1 MSEEKKKRKRKCDT
15 PSYSLK
21 LRLLTSAED
30 ERLLDKRFRIA
41 NHIQNV
47 MVREARRR
55 LNNLFRDHDY
65 KKLIFNMRKA
75 GKWTKDEKRAL
86 QMFYT
91 KYGLSEYNFHAY
103 VDAGQKQFSDN
114 IDSFTRQKEATKVWK
129 SVQKFLFANGKA
141 VHMKSHW
148 RKFSIEGKSN
158 SAGIRCRNGFVEWKG
173 LNIPVRIRKKD
184 YYAKECLKN
193 GKIKYCRIKRSWHKH
208 KWRYYVELV
217 MEGFPPLKERKIGKG
232 RVGIDIGT
240 STIAAVSEANM
251 VFKKLNDGIESID
264 TEIRRL
270 NRQLDRQRRAN
281 NPNNYNPNGTIKKD
295 TKTFYKV
302 WKKSKRQRLTEDKI
316 REHYTK
322 RSAKLSQFQD
332 DLANEIVSMGDEIV
346 IETMNFQGLQKR
358 AKKTEKSDKT
368 GRYKKKKRFGKS
380 ISIHAPSSLIKKIKN
395 RLAYHKGSLIEV
407 DTYKM
412 KASQTNHIT
421 GEYMSSD
428 LKSRWKV
435 LVPGTLVQR
444 DLYSAFL
451 LFNAKNKEEID
462 FDLCEQTFDNF
473 FDGHNRLI
481 DELRKQKKEGKIF
494 PSCMGI

>member
-21 LRLLTSAED
+21 LRLLTSEED

-41 NHIQNV
+41 SHIQNV
-47 MVREARRR
+47 MVQEARRR

-65 KKLIFNMRKA
+65 KELIFNARKA
-75 GKWTKDEKRAL
+75 GKWTKDEKKAL
-86 QMFYT
+86 QTFYT
-91 KYGLSEYNFHAY
+91 KYGLSEYSFHAY

-129 SVQKFLFANGKA
+129 SVQKFLFSNGKA
-141 VHMKSHW
+141 IHMKSHW
-148 RKFSIEGKSN
+148 HKFSIEGKSN
-158 SAGIRCRNGFVEWKG
+158 STGIRYRNGFVEWKG
-173 LNIPVRIRKKD
+173 LNTPVRIRKKD

-208 KWRYYVELV
+208 KWRYYIELV
-217 MEGFPPLKERKIGKG
+217 MEGLPLMKERKIGKG

-240 STIAAVSEANM
+240 STLAAVSEANM
-251 VFKKLNDGIESID
+251 VFKELNDGIESID
-264 TEIRRL
+264 AEIRCL
-270 NRQLDRQRRAN
+270 NHKLDRQRRAN
-281 NPNNYNPNGTIKKD
+281 NSGNYNANGTIKRDSKS
-295 TKTFYKV
+295 FHKV
-302 WKKSKRQRLTEDKI
+302 WKKYKRQRVTEDKI
-316 REHYTK
+316 RECYAN

-332 DLANEIVSMGDEIV
+332 DLANEIVSIGDEIV
-346 IETMNFQGLQKR
+346 IETMNFQALQKR

-380 ISIHAPSSLIKKIKN
+380 ISIHAPSSLIRKIKT
-395 RLAYHKGSLIEV
+395 RLAYHKGNLVEV
-407 DTYKM
+407 DTYRM

-428 LKSRWKV
+428 LNNRWKE
-435 LVPGTLVQR
+435 LIPGTLVQR

-451 LFNAKNKEEID
+451 LFNTKNKEEID
-462 FDLCEQTFDNF
+462 FELCKQTFDNF
-473 FDGHNRLI
+473 FDSHNRLI